1 MEIRGPKQKKF
12 LQGLIDGL
20 PPSTAAK
27 QAGYANRGSVHQMMQ
42 NPALQAY
49 VQKEKRKIAAE
60 LSMTRQK
67 VLDGFLEAIS
77 MARITSDPHAMIKG
91 WTEIGKM
98 CGFYAPEVKK
108 LDISISAKRVIGHLE
123 TLSDAELLQIAE
135 KDITESAEII
145 DFGDAGP
152 SAAETGAETEEG
164 EEETAEGALQDDAG
178 EQESG
183 PAPTEVL

>member
-1 MEIRGPKQKKF
+1 MEFRSPKQKKF
-12 LQGLIDGL
+12 IQNLIDGL
-20 PPSTAAK
+20 PMSTAAK
-27 QAGYANRGSVHQMMQ
+27 QAGYANRGSVHEMMQ

-49 VQKEKRKIAAE
+49 IQKEKRKIAAE

-91 WTEIGKM
+91 WTEVGKM

-108 LDISISAKRVIGHLE
+108 FDISISAKRVIGHLE

-135 KDITESAEII
+135 KDITEGSEVVSFGEI
-145 DFGDAGP
+145 GA
-152 SAAETGAETEEG
+152 SAAETGAETEGG
-164 EEETAEGALQDDAG
+164 EEEAAEIEGLGDSGG
-178 EQESG
+178 ERAAEH
-183 PAPTEVL
+183 